1 MAACPMRAIEFG
13 DVDEIVAKHGADLVK
28 ELPFLP
34 AADHDQ
40 PEARDIN
47 AKPVSLATD
56 YREAVI

>member
-34 AADHDQ
+34 AADQ
-40 PEARDIN
+40 TNPNTNIN